1 MARRFNRNAKKQKF
15 RFYNKKER
23 NKYNMQQRTAHAKK
37 HVINLSKRRLSN
49 QEYILLAKGL
59 KFIPTPSSKN
69 AKMSILKDYN
79 EFARKLRC
87 RYMFSQEK
95 TDLHPFR
102 SNTGYKPASTCHTL
116 DYITEVTR
124 QLNTQHYC
132 QLDSFNMAELKIQ
145 VIEYIKSLYDQGIID
160 KISFKFLTNG
170 QKLRDARLGRIY
182 ILPKIHRLETET
194 FKQIQHDGLNELNI
208 IPPGRPIISQC
219 GSVTELGNGK
229 VSVSLDSEKGMYIRL
244 NRALSLTV
252 KYYPIVTEH
261 LDDYSSKDATV
272 LNIHHVIADKI
283 QCFEVKNSVVVNL
296 DQIGQTQLKDAK
308 VSKASTTDAT
318 GMSVEYTS
326 TQGVILIPDSKYKV
340 HIAIATVKI
349 GPSVAIKAG
358 KSVRFHVVTAVNYTQ
373 AVDLKSKA
381 PEHLQRSV
389 DQLLESVMKI
399 DYASLREEHIKVWRD
414 IWKSEFGISN
424 SKAAGSLN
432 GDKINTTIYYVLSN
446 IQAPLHEL
454 STTVEEKS
462 KIQKTLHYP
471 DRCYG
476 GHTLLFYSE
485 TLWSEIKD
493 EEDIADVTS
502 TWMITLE
509 KKGCNIIVRAGA
521 EGVLQAILLSLGG
534 LRNDRPYYACDAG
547 CIDAPIAL
555 SKEVVQFPVKRTEPL
570 TSILY
575 ITADKQHMEE
585 LKHTIHVKEI
595 KEAPA
600 HEHHVI
606 ALHKHGHHFG
616 GLPTIFWASLAFLII
631 IFHLFL
637 FKLIYNEY
645 CQGQDRYGRTR
656 YSV

>member
-1 MARRFNRNAKKQKF
+1 MIRHGLIFMRRIICCKVPVIFRVRQMWVKGFAVNSLNRLNSLSRSRKIIGGILVFLVFLYLLGSRIPSIGRKSAPVDETASLCIDDNLRFLKSEVKKYDAFINHYPLKAGEQ
-15 RFYNKKER
+15 FY
-23 NKYNMQQRTAHAKK
+23 
-37 HVINLSKRRLSN
+37 
-49 QEYILLAKGL
+49 
-59 KFIPTPSSKN
+59 
-69 AKMSILKDYN
+69 
-79 EFARKLRC
+79 
-87 RYMFSQEK
+87 
-95 TDLHPFR
+95 
-102 SNTGYKPASTCHTL
+102 PA
-116 DYITEVTR
+116 YV
-124 QLNTQHYC
+124 
-132 QLDSFNMAELKIQ
+132 
-145 VIEYIKSLYDQGIID
+145 
-160 KISFKFLTNG
+160 
-170 QKLRDARLGRIY
+170 
-182 ILPKIHRLETET
+182 
-194 FKQIQHDGLNELNI
+194 
-208 IPPGRPIISQC
+208 
-219 GSVTELGNGK
+219 GNGK

-244 NRALSLTV
+244 NRALSLPV
-252 KYYPIVTEH
+252 KYYPIVTAH

-272 LNIHHVIADKI
+272 LNIHHGIAEKI
-283 QCFEVKNSVVVNL
+283 QCFEVDKGWRSNCLTVESLVYASRTRPSILVQDIKIRNPSKNSVVVNL

-414 IWKSEFGISN
+414 IWKSGFGISN

-509 KKGCNIIVRAGA
+509 KKGCSIIVRAGA

-534 LRNDRPYYACDAG
+534 LRFDDNHLEMSMEPKDLHRDLLFHRLNYGNNTHVNISVIVDLDNKAVIRVSLDRNDRPYYACDAG